1 MVLNQKSKLIF
12 LVVIYN
18 KVLENIQSISS
29 FMSPHNDLDAL
40 YDREVI
46 VWDNSTIDMY
56 RDRNKY
62 FSIREG
68 YNYFSEKKKLF
79 S

>member
-68 YNYFSEKKKLF
+68 DRKSVV
-79 S
+79 